1 MGICPPGLFTVRLNT
16 NGGYSSREQASSVI
30 VKVLLQQLLGPTS
43 ITFASLFF
51 LSPSRARTTS
61 AGSCRRFLS
70 PSRLTTH
77 ECTHLHSGGRVFR
90 IGDGSQPHEASEG
103 GSQRPDPAHR
113 RRRGEGSRTGGGA
126 AQAPREVA
134 LRRWRRRRS
143 RAVLCGGG
151 GRAQHAAAAA
161 RPRWTCRDAARKPAG
176 DRFAAG
182 PTFSLT
188 TPNNGYCTSSFNLHF
203 LSSDNLCPFLF
214 LVPS

>member
-1 MGICPPGLFTVRLNT
+1 MVAIH
-16 NGGYSSREQASSVI
+16 
-30 VKVLLQQLLGPTS
+30 LGSKRRPL
-43 ITFASLFF
+43 SLKCCCNNCWVPHLSHSPLSFF
-51 LSPSRARTTS
+51 SLSLTS
-61 AGSCRRFLS
+61 AHHICWLLPSLS
-70 PSRLTTH
+70 LSIPTH

-203 LSSDNLCPFLF
+203 LLQDNLYSFFF
-214 LVPS
+214 LVHS